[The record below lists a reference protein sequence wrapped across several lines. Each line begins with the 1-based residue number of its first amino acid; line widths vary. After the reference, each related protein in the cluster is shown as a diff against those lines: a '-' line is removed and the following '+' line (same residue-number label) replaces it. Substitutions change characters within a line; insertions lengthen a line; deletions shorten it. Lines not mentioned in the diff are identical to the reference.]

1 MLFKHCIKEVN
12 GLSYV
17 YEHLNLCSS
26 IGKSR
31 LWNQPF
37 MTHAA
42 EIENELKKI
51 EQFILFQQ
59 NNPVLLTPLITLLH
73 DVNDIQQTIQ
83 NLRSSQVVDDIELFE
98 IKKLAFVS
106 QKVADIFQKG
116 GYDDLKINDL
126 SKVFRLLDPENT
138 QIPHFY
144 IYAAYDEKLA
154 NIRKQILQSED
165 AVEREQLSWEATRI
179 EDEIREKLSGMLHP
193 YWAALQDN
201 LSILAEI
208 DLLNAKG
215 QLFTEWGW
223 HRPEI
228 STQHTTYHQLVHP
241 EVKHI
246 VNDNGG
252 DFQAV
257 DIKLET
263 APCLITGANMSGK
276 TVLLKSLS
284 LSQHLFQ
291 FGFYVPADKADISI
305 VDRIFCLID
314 DQQNERHGLSS
325 FATEL
330 LNMNTMIETVK
341 QGARA
346 LVLVDELA
354 RTTNPE
360 EGKRLVN
367 AFVEMMQRYHTM
379 AVVTTHYGNIPT
391 QCRRLRVKGLSLST
405 LPEHITPKDLN
416 RYMDYTLEETT
427 ATDVPTEALRIAEI
441 FHIDQEFLELA
452 KSN

>member
-12 GLSYV
+12 GLSFV
-17 YEHLNLCSS
+17 YEHLQLCSS

-31 LWNQPF
+31 LLNQPF
-37 MTHAA
+37 LTGEN
-42 EIENELKKI
+42 EIENELKKV
-51 EQFILFQQ
+51 EHFILFQQ
-59 NNPVLLTPLITLLH
+59 NNPTLLHPLVTLLH

-83 NLRSSQVVDDIELFE
+83 NLHSLQVVDDIELFE
-98 IKKLAFVS
+98 IKKLAFIS

-116 GYDDLKINDL
+116 EYNDLKINDL
-126 SKVFRLLDPENT
+126 SKVFSLLDPENT

-144 IYAAYDEKLA
+144 IYAAYDETLA
-154 NIRKQILQSED
+154 KIRKQILQTED
-165 AVEREQLSWEATRI
+165 ANEREQLTWEATRI
-179 EDEIREKLSGMLHP
+179 EDEIREKLSEILHP
-193 YWAALQDN
+193 YWSALQDN
-201 LSILAEI
+201 LSVLAEI

-223 HRPEI
+223 HRPET
-228 STQHTTYHQLVHP
+228 STKNTSYHQLVHP
-241 EVKHI
+241 EVKNI
-246 VNDNGG
+246 VNENGG
-252 DFQAV
+252 HFQAV
-257 DIKLET
+257 DIQLEM

-284 LSQHLFQ
+284 LAQHLFQ
-291 FGFYVPADKADISI
+291 FGFYVPAEKAQIAI
-305 VDRIFCLID
+305 ADRIFCLID

-330 LNMNTMIETVK
+330 LNMNTIIETVK
-341 QGARA
+341 QGSRT

-360 EGKRLVN
+360 EGKQLVN

-379 AVVTTHYGNIPT
+379 AVVTTHYGNIPA
-391 QCRRLRVKGLSLST
+391 QCRRLRVKGLSLPT
-405 LPEHITPKDLN
+405 LSAHITPKDLN
-416 RYMDYTLEETT
+416 RYMDYALEETT
-427 ATDVPTEALRIAEI
+427 ATDVPTEALRIAEF

-452 KSN
+452 KSH